1 MERRVING
9 ALSDED
15 DDTDD
20 SMERL
25 ESVDDSLDGGDRA
38 ETSSHKRCIEGSI
51 VEVLLMYC

>member
-1 MERRVING
+1 MIKG

-25 ESVDDSLDGGDRA
+25 ESVADSLDGGDRA
-38 ETSSHKRCIEGSI
+38 ETSSHKRCIEGRI
-51 VEVLLMYC
+51 VEVWLMYC